1 MTVALRKIDGGP
13 SKYYP
18 SGRIKFDD
26 NGRRVDAG
34 LTIIQWQKGVPVT
47 VYPPELAMA
56 APIWV
61 KK

>member
-1 MTVALRKIDGGP
+1 
-13 SKYYP
+13 
-18 SGRIKFDD
+18 
-26 NGRRVDAG
+26 